1 MNKNK
6 LQPIRPK
13 MKWKQFARLT
23 AIFYENKQVG
33 VEASENYMIFQ
44 RPVNFEV
51 SVAVGDRQHVNNLN
65 P

>member
-13 MKWKQFARLT
+13 MKWEQFARLT
-23 AIFYENKQVG
+23 AIFYEKKQVG
-33 VEASENYMIFQ
+33 LEASENYMIFQ
-44 RPVNFEV
+44 RAVNFEV
-51 SVAVGDRQHVNNLN
+51 SVGGGDRQHVNNLS